1 MIRPS
6 VAAMKGYVPGEQL
19 NDPAIVKLNTNE
31 NPYPPSPRVFEAVRE
46 ALTGD
51 RLRKYPSPTGDAFRH
66 AASDVLGVDPDSILI
81 GNGSDD
87 ILTIL
92 TRAFVPE
99 GGRMA
104 SLAPSYILYKS
115 LAELQ
120 GATFETIPFP
130 PDWNAPSPWPLTGTH
145 LTFLAN
151 PNSPSGTALRPV
163 DVRTLAEQ
171 VGSPFVLDEAYADF
185 AEDNGLSL
193 LPELPKLVV
202 TRSFSKF
209 YALAGIRFG
218 IAIAAPEI
226 VRELAKVKDSYN
238 CDALSLAAATAAIR
252 DQGYYA
258 GLRSKILA
266 TRGRLTVA
274 LAELGFRVTPSHAN
288 FVWCRRTDRPVKP
301 IYEALKAKKILIRYM
316 DYAGYGDG
324 LRITVGTPA
333 EIETLLGA
341 LKEIV

>member
-6 VAAMKGYVPGEQL
+6 VSAMRGYLPGEQL
-19 NDPAIVKLNTNE
+19 NDPDIIKLNTNE
-31 NPYPPSPRVFEAVRE
+31 NPYPPSPRVFEAVQA

-51 RLRKYPSPTGDAFRH
+51 RLRKYPQPMGDTFRR
-66 AASDVLGVDPDSILI
+66 AASEVLGVAPDSILI

-92 TRAFVPE
+92 TRTFVPE

-104 SLAPSYILYKS
+104 APTPSYILYQS
-115 LAELQ
+115 LAEIQ
-120 GATFETIPFP
+120 GARFETVPFQP
-130 PDWNAPSPWPLTGTH
+130 TWSVPTPWPLKDTH

-151 PNSPSGTALRPV
+151 PNSPSGTALRPA
-163 DVRTLAEQ
+163 DVRTLAGQ
-171 VGSPFVLDEAYADF
+171 VPGMFVLDEAYADF
-185 AEDNGLSL
+185 GEDNGLAL
-193 LPELPKLVV
+193 LPELPNLIV

-218 IAIAAPEI
+218 IAIAAPAI
-226 VRELAKVKDSYN
+226 IRELAKVKDTYN
-238 CDALSLAAATAAIR
+238 CDVLSLAAATAAIR

-266 TRGRLTVA
+266 TRGRLSVA
-274 LAELGFRVTPSHAN
+274 LAELGFQVTPSQTN
-288 FVWCRRTDRPVKP
+288 FVWCRRADRPVQP
-301 IYEALKAKKILIRYM
+301 IYEALKARKILVRYM
-316 DYAGYGDG
+316 NYAGYGDG

-333 EIETLLGA
+333 EIESLLVA
-341 LKEIV
+341 LRAVI